1 MFGPFRKEKPF
12 QGFMGFGGGATNL
25 MRAGGTVGKFTI
37 DGGTEY
43 PIADGYSSP
52 VPTNTLAGD
61 EFTMEVTA
69 GPFEAVIK

>member
-37 DGGTEY
+37 DVGT
-43 PIADGYSSP
+43 
-52 VPTNTLAGD
+52 
-61 EFTMEVTA
+61 
-69 GPFEAVIK
+69 